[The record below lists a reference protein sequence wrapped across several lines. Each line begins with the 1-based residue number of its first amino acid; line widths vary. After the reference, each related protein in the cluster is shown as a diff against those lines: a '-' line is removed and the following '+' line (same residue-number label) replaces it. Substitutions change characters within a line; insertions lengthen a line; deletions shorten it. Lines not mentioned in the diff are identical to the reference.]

1 MNSIFQRSLIQ
12 SLKKKNLIFYEVT
25 YSDMGHE
32 AIILALYA
40 ELANHKNSEL
50 MLNFIKRSKR
60 LYWVR
65 EYHM

>member
-1 MNSIFQRSLIQ
+1 
-12 SLKKKNLIFYEVT
+12 
-25 YSDMGHE
+25 MGHE